1 MPEIQMPKLSDTM
14 TEGTLVAWK
23 KKKGD
28 RISAGDVIAEI
39 ETDKATME
47 WESPEDGTLTEIYVE
62 EGGKVEVGQRIA
74 FIGGEGEAAPKEEK
88 KAPEKKPEAK
98 KEGPPEK
105 EAQKTEEP
113 KERPAETEKPGP
125 AEAKEKETAPP
136 EEKKEAGKQEP
147 VEAAVSPASTPS
159 KKKAEQRQPTRLPPQ
174 KPEEGARVKASPV
187 ARRIAAELGVDLASV
202 KGTGPEGRITETDV
216 RGAAVTDRGGA
227 KAQPKALPSIKA
239 GEGAR
244 INLSGMRKGIAERLV
259 QSKAP
264 VPHFYLNIDIDAGPL
279 MEARAELKSAGEE
292 ADTSKITVNDFV
304 LKAAVMAAVKVPK
317 VNASFDDNAIVQYA
331 DVDLGIAVA
340 IEDGLLTPVIRA
352 AQNKSLREISEL
364 AKDLANRARNKRM
377 KPEEFQGGTFTVSNL
392 GGMGIDGFSA
402 IINPPQGFILAI
414 GKINKMPVIDNCDEI
429 VVGHRMSIWM
439 SCDHRVIDGA
449 LGAVYLKELR
459 HLLENPALLLV

>member
-1 MPEIQMPKLSDTM
+1 M

-28 RISAGDVIAEI
+28 KVSAGDVIAEI

-62 EGGKVEVGQRIA
+62 EGGKVDVGQRIA
-74 FIGGEGEAAPKEEK
+74 FIGEEGEAAPKEEK
-88 KAPEKKPEAK
+88 KAPEKKE
-98 KEGPPEK
+98 EPPEK
-105 EAQKTEEP
+105 EAKKPEKP
-113 KERPAETEKPGP
+113 KKEQAQTEKAASAK
-125 AEAKEKETAPP
+125 AEEKETAPP
-136 EEKKEAGKQEP
+136 QKDVEAG
-147 VEAAVSPASTPS
+147 VSPASES
-159 KKKAEQRQPTRLPPQ
+159 REKRAEPERPARPPLQ
-174 KPEEGARVKASPV
+174 ESEARVKASPV
-187 ARRIAAELGVDLASV
+187 ARRIAAELGVDLGSV
-202 KGTGPEGRITETDV
+202 KGTGPEGRVTEGDV
-216 RGAAVTDRGGA
+216 RAAAKAVAAVADRGQTQA
-227 KAQPKALPSIKA
+227 PRAAAPKPGPGS
-239 GEGAR
+239 R
-244 INLSGMRKGIAERLV
+244 IQLSGMRKGIAERLV

-279 MEARAELKSAGEE
+279 MEARAELKSAGEDS
-292 ADTSKITVNDFV
+292 DTSKITVNDFV

-317 VNASFDDNAIVQYA
+317 VNASFDNDAIVQYA

-352 AQNKSLREISEL
+352 AQDKSLREISEL

-377 KPEEFQGGTFTVSNL
+377 KPEEFQGGSFTVSNL
-392 GGMGIDGFSA
+392 GGMGIDSFSA
-402 IINPPQGFILAI
+402 IINPPQGFILAV
-414 GKINKMPVIDNCDEI
+414 GKINKMPVIDNCDQVI
-429 VVGHRMSIWM
+429 IGHRMSIWM